1 MIITN
6 CKHVGSLEEYNSF
19 LYEIYKTVNKL
30 KPKINRRITKDN
42 LLETEIVYPRMIHYK
57 NKKIEEEKYIVT
69 RTQKN
74 NGYDVKITKTI
85 CEKPTPLDVG

>member
-1 MIITN
+1 MIIN
-6 CKHVGSLEEYNSF
+6 DCKHVKSFEEYIQF
-19 LYEIYKTVNKL
+19 LHKTIDKNLEPNYV
-30 KPKINRRITKDN
+30 NRRITKDN

-74 NGYDVKITKTI
+74 NGYDIKITKITKT
-85 CEKPTPLDVG
+85 K